1 MKIQIAAKGETELA
15 KKSKIVGGRCEPMSG
30 CCAVE
35 SVISIDERGQMVL
48 PKELREKAGVRAGD
62 KFALVSWQK
71 DGRVCCMSL
80 IRTEELSGMVREI
93 LGPMLQEISK

>member
-1 MKIQIAAKGETELA
+1 MA
-15 KKSKIVGGRCEPMSG
+15 KKSKIIGGRCEPMSG
-30 CCAVE
+30 YCAVE

-80 IRTEELSGMVREI
+80 IRAEELSGMIREI
-93 LGPMLQEISK
+93 LGPMVQEISK